1 MDYYIDTEFLEGTQK
16 NNFPLSLFKKETKPT
31 IDLISIGIVDEEG
44 REYYAISNEFN
55 LKEAWNRHDLKVNK
69 HFPTGPEYI
78 KVYWIR
84 ENVLRPIFDEL
95 KMKEYG
101 GSIVRNEFTY
111 NGLKELIKEF
121 GKSNK
126 QIAEEIKE
134 FCLVKIY
141 DSKGRDLID
150 VIEPTFYGYFADY
163 DWVVFCWMFG
173 KMIDLPEGFPFY
185 CRDLKQES
193 DRIYNLKKQEY
204 EEIGRNFILEMKNHL
219 YYPKQTNEHNALDDA
234 KWNKEL
240 HIFLK
245 DLKNGRV

>member
-1 MDYYIDTEFLEGTQK
+1 
-16 NNFPLSLFKKETKPT
+16 
-31 IDLISIGIVDEEG
+31 
-44 REYYAISNEFN
+44 
-55 LKEAWNRHDLKVNK
+55 
-69 HFPTGPEYI
+69 
-78 KVYWIR
+78 
-84 ENVLRPIFDEL
+84 
-95 KMKEYG
+95 
-101 GSIVRNEFTY
+101 
-111 NGLKELIKEF
+111 
-121 GKSNK
+121 
-126 QIAEEIKE
+126 
-134 FCLVKIY
+134 
-141 DSKGRDLID
+141 
-150 VIEPTFYGYFADY
+150 
-163 DWVVFCWMFG
+163 MFG